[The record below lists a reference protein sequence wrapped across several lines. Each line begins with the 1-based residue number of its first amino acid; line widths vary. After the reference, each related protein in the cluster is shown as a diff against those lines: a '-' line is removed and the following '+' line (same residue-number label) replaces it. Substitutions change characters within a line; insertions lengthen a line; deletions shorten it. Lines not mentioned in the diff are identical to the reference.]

1 MKLGAVVRRRRF
13 RITTMQRG
21 SDRVIAGVSSGVASA
36 LRIDPLIVR
45 VGFVVLAIAGG
56 AGVPLYFVLWYLM
69 PGPDGDPTPRMRRD
83 HLGLRDADLR
93 RPLAIGLI
101 VAGLVLLSRNV
112 APFFNDAAVWPLTL
126 AGFGIAVRMVDVLG
140 RVTTVLKLSAVVQ
153 LPPTSL
159 MVRFTSTASGVA
171 ALLGD

>member
-1 MKLGAVVRRRRF
+1 GGDRGHVRWMSPDACVKLGAVARRRRF

-56 AGVPLYFVLWYLM
+56 AGVPLSFVLWYLM

-93 RPLAIGLI
+93 RPLAVGLI

-112 APFFNDAAVWPLTL
+112 APFFNGAAVLPLAV
-126 AGFGIAVRMVDVLG
+126 AGFGIAV
-140 RVTTVLKLSAVVQ
+140 Q
-153 LPPTSL
+153 
-159 MVRFTSTASGVA
+159 
-171 ALLGD
+171 